1 MKKRVLSL
9 LTVAMVLFLLP
20 STTVAA
26 LSISEMNAIE
36 IIKNTYGELSES
48 ELRELLRIPTGS
60 YSETKK
66 TNDFIIEN
74 GVLTRYQ
81 GKGGDVV
88 IPDGITSIG
97 KGVFADCKNMI
108 SITIPN
114 SVTSIGESAFSWCTG
129 LTSVTIPASVTRIE
143 KSVFDN
149 CTALTSVTIP
159 NSVTSIGNNAF
170 TRCSNLTSV
179 TIPNSVT
186 SIEAYAF
193 FGCTSLQE
201 ITIPDGV
208 TSICDGTFR
217 GCTALKKVILPDTV
231 TEIGGSAFADCSSL
245 EELELPQ
252 GLTSLGGWAFHNAG
266 IKKLTIPS
274 TLQGYQLKSDTL
286 EEVVI
291 SEGTTSLPYN
301 HAFANCTALK
311 KVTLPSTLT
320 SIGNSTFENCTS
332 LEEIEL
338 PQGLTRIGSS
348 VFEGCTALKKV
359 TLPSTLTNIA
369 GSAFKNC
376 SSLEKIEFPEGLTMI
391 ESCAYQDCTAL
402 KEITIPSTVQEIL
415 TKVFDGCV
423 SLEKVTVFGNIEYYR
438 KEDDIGNHHIHKY
451 YSRDLGGLS
460 FGNDVSV
467 YYGEKQDTVFNQWA
481 ITAEA
486 TLEGVWNYV
495 EPQSEAVTALSNE
508 ICNGLT
514 SDYEKAKAIFDW
526 MTANVAYDYEYYY
539 GRKDTVITS
548 AEGVMESKLTVC
560 EGYAK
565 LTKALLQ
572 AQGIPA
578 LYVVGKVR
586 NAGHAWN
593 VAYVDGKW
601 IYLDSTWGR
610 PGSRAE
616 NGESIDVGNYDPSQF
631 DISVYS
637 LANSRRADPIT
648 YGTYSVQASSS
659 TVTVN
664 GTQIGFECYNI
675 GGNNY
680 FKLRDLAAALNG
692 SEKQFNVTWDGEK
705 GAVNIVSN
713 QAYEAVGGELT
724 SGDGSAKNGQVNTAS
739 VYVDGYWV
747 LLSGYNIGGNNFV
760 KLRDLAK
767 VLDFGVSWDGTTGTV
782 VIDGN
787 IGYTA
792 E

>member
-9 LTVAMVLFLLP
+9 LTVMLAVMMAFVILP
-20 STTVAA
+20 TASFAA
-26 LSISEMNAIE
+26 
-36 IIKNTYGELSES
+36 
-48 ELRELLRIPTGS
+48 
-60 YSETKK
+60 
-66 TNDFIIEN
+66 NDSNFTIEN

-88 IPDGITSIG
+88 IPDGVTSIG
-97 KGVFADCKNMI
+97 KNVFNGCKNMI

-114 SVTSIGESAFSWCTG
+114 SVTSIGEGAFSWCTS
-129 LTSVTIPASVTRIE
+129 LTSVMIPASVTRIE

-159 NSVTSIGNNAF
+159 NSVTSIGRVAF
-170 TRCSNLTSV
+170 NRCSNLTSV

-193 FGCTSLQE
+193 SGCTSLQE

-208 TSICDGTFR
+208 TSISDGTFD

-231 TEIGGSAFADCSSL
+231 TEIGDSAFADCSSL
-245 EELELPQ
+245 EELELPR

-320 SIGNSTFENCTS
+320 SIGNRTFENCTS
-332 LEEIEL
+332 LEEVKL
-338 PQGLTRIGSS
+338 PKGVTATDLSAFEGTPFIKQSS
-348 VFEGCTALKKV
+348 VSDF
-359 TLPSTLTNIA
+359 
-369 GSAFKNC
+369 
-376 SSLEKIEFPEGLTMI
+376 
-391 ESCAYQDCTAL
+391 
-402 KEITIPSTVQEIL
+402 
-415 TKVFDGCV
+415 
-423 SLEKVTVFGNIEYYR
+423 
-438 KEDDIGNHHIHKY
+438 Y
-451 YSRDLGGLS
+451 YSK
-460 FGNDVSV
+460 
-467 YYGEKQDTVFNQWA
+467 KQDTVFNQWA

-578 LYVVGKVR
+578 LYVVGKAR
-586 NAGHAWN
+586 NEGHAWN
-593 VAYVDGKW
+593 AAYVDGKW

-616 NGESIDVGNYDPSQF
+616 NGELIDVGNYDPSQF
-631 DISVYS
+631 DISIYS
-637 LANSRRADPIT
+637 LATKRKAGSST
-648 YGTYSVQASSS
+648 YGIYSVQASSS

-724 SGDGSAKNGQVNTAS
+724 PSDGSAKNGQVNTAS

-787 IGYTA
+787 VGYTA